1 MRIPKSVGRC
11 LLLVLTVCL
20 LLGSLPLSASA
31 ATVTKKT
38 KTYDVAVAYDNS
50 GSMYDNSAWCHA
62 KYAMEIFA
70 SMLDYGNGDKLTV
83 FPMWEVTTD
92 GSTPSAS
99 RSQESTSP
107 ISVQSTADIDKLA
120 NMYTP
125 YPSGTPF
132 TPVTKAYNYLKSSS
146 ADEKW
151 LIVLTDGAFNSMSL
165 DSTRSELKKMSGN
178 SIKVQYLAI
187 GSGFSIRADESDN
200 LYTSSVKTATELQNE
215 LIGICNKIFQRDELK
230 NRLNGNALTLDISM
244 RKLIVFAQ
252 GQNAAVTALKDANG
266 ATIPVTMNSGQRS
279 SARYPEK
286 LSTLDTSLAGQVVTF
301 GACPAGSYTLEYS
314 NADKIQI
321 FYEPDVDMKV
331 SLTNSDGEPE
341 DFSDGTITAGEYTYN
356 VQLIDAVTGED
367 ITNSELMG
375 GNVSITSTVTYDG
388 KQPITMQNGGTVTL
402 EAGENVKVDITGT
415 YLQDYTISNS
425 DDPSIF
431 PVDLT
436 IEPDKIDLSITATVE
451 QSNGW
456 YTLYEHEKWKP
467 IRLDLKLGG
476 QPLTDEQLAA
486 TVLTIQP
493 DNPLPFRTEVLNGQS
508 AVNVYIGQD
517 AGGQYTAP
525 ETGDY
530 KLTVSGTTPVE
541 FYDPATGSTTAEFAV
556 RAEPIWLWWILILLI
571 VATVVILIGIPVKPK
586 TVYLDFGPGR
596 RKTVKPRRKF
606 STTRFHNTT
615 QIAFSAKASA
625 PASWWFGNS
634 WIKNI
639 FKSRSMSCRLTDI
652 HVGNVQN
659 LKIDNVA
666 CNPDDP
672 VDIADG
678 STISWREV
686 RPNGE
691 IARLRGTIGINRRP
705 Q

>member
-1 MRIPKSVGRC
+1 MPIKKRSWQC
-11 LLLVLTVCL
+11 LALVLAVCL
-20 LLGSLPLSASA
+20 LLAGIPMQASA
-31 ATVTKKT
+31 ATVTKT
-38 KTYDVAVAYDNS
+38 AKTYDIAVAYDNS

-99 RSQESTSP
+99 RSQESTSA

-132 TPVTKAYNYLKSSS
+132 TPVTKAYDYLKSSS
-146 ADEKW
+146 ASQKW

-165 DSTRSELKKMSGN
+165 DKTRSELKKMSGS

-187 GSGFSIRADESDN
+187 GSGYGIRADEADY
-200 LYTSSVKTATELQNE
+200 LYASSVKTATELQTE

-230 NRLNGNALTLDISM
+230 NRLSGTSLKLDISM

-252 GQNAAVTALKDANG
+252 GKNATVTALKDANG
-266 ATIPVTMNSGQRS
+266 AAIPITMNSGQRS
-279 SARYPEK
+279 SAKYPEK

-301 GACPAGSYTLEYS
+301 GACPAGEYTLEYS

-331 SLTNSDGEPE
+331 SLVNKDGEEE
-341 DFSDGTITAGEYTYN
+341 DFTDGTITAGEYTYN
-356 VQLIDAVTGED
+356 VKLTDAVTGED
-367 ITNSELMG
+367 ITDSDLMG
-375 GNVSITSTVTYDG
+375 GNVKVNTTFTYDG
-388 KQPITMQNGGTVTL
+388 KPPITVQNGGTVTL
-402 EAGENVKVDITGT
+402 EEGDNVKVDVVGT
-415 YLQDYTISNS
+415 YLQDYTISNA
-425 DDPSIF
+425 DDNSIF
-431 PVDLT
+431 PVTLN
-436 IEPDKIDLSITATVE
+436 IEPDKMELSITATVE
-451 QSNGW
+451 QPNAW
-456 YTLYEHEKWKP
+456 YTLYEHDKWKP
-467 IRLDLKLGG
+467 IRLDLRLDG
-476 QPLTDEQLAA
+476 QPLSDLQMAV

-493 DNPLPFRTEVLNGQS
+493 DSPIPFRTEVLHGQS

-517 AGGQYTAP
+517 ASGQYSEP

-530 KLTVSGTTPVE
+530 KLTVNGVTPVE
-541 FYDPATGSTTAEFAV
+541 FFEPASGTTTAEFAV
-556 RAEPIWLWWILILLI
+556 RAEPIWLWWILIIIAI
-571 VATVVILIGIPVKPK
+571 VIVVILCGIPVKPK
-586 TVYLDFGPGR
+586 MVYISFGPGQT
-596 RKTVKPRRKF
+596 KIVKPRRKF
-606 STTRFHNTT
+606 SPTRVHNNVQT
-615 QIAFSAKASA
+615 AFSSNASA
-625 PASWWFGNS
+625 PLSWWFGNS

-639 FKSRSMSCRLTDI
+639 FRSRSMSCRLSNI
-652 HVGNVQN
+652 RIENVQG

-666 CNPDDP
+666 CNPNDP
-672 VDIADG
+672 VDIIDG
-678 STISWREV
+678 STIAWKELRA
-686 RPNGE
+686 NGE
-691 IARLRGTIGINRRP
+691 IASKRGTVGINRKP

>member
-1 MRIPKSVGRC
+1 MPINKRSWRC
-11 LLLVLTVCL
+11 LVLGLVVCL
-20 LLGSLPLSASA
+20 LLAGIPVQATA
-31 ATVTKKT
+31 ATVTKT
-38 KTYDVAVAYDNS
+38 AKTYDIAVAYDNS

-99 RSQESTSP
+99 RSQESTSA

-146 ADEKW
+146 ASQKW

-165 DSTRSELKKMSGN
+165 DKTRSELKKMSGN

-187 GSGFSIRADESDN
+187 GSGYGIRADEADH
-200 LYTSSVKTATELQNE
+200 LYASSVKTANELQTE

-230 NRLNGNALTLDISM
+230 NRLSGNALKLDISM

-252 GQNAAVTALKDANG
+252 GKNATVTALKDANG
-266 ATIPVTMNSGQRS
+266 TTIPVTMNSGQRS
-279 SARYPEK
+279 SAKYPEK

-301 GACPAGSYTLEYS
+301 GACPAGDYTLEYS

-331 SLTNSDGEPE
+331 SLVNSDGEEE
-341 DFSDGTITAGEYTYN
+341 DFTDGTITAGEYTYN
-356 VQLIDAVTGED
+356 VQLTDAVTGED
-367 ITNSELMG
+367 ITNSDLMG
-375 GNVSITSTVTYDG
+375 GNVNVSTTFTYDG
-388 KQPITMQNGGTVTL
+388 KPPITVQNGGKVTL
-402 EAGENVKVDITGT
+402 EEGDNVKVDVVGT

-425 DDPSIF
+425 DDNTIF
-431 PVDLT
+431 PVSLN
-436 IEPDKIDLSITATVE
+436 IEPDKMELSITATVE
-451 QSNGW
+451 QPNAW
-456 YTLYEHEKWKP
+456 YTLYEHDEWKP
-467 IRLDLKLGG
+467 IRLDLKLDG
-476 QPLTDEQLAA
+476 QPLSDLQMAV

-493 DNPLPFRTEVLNGQS
+493 DNPIPYRTEILKGQS
-508 AVNVYIGQD
+508 AVNIYIGQD
-517 AGGQYTAP
+517 ANGQYVEP

-530 KLTVSGTTPVE
+530 KLTVNGVTPVE
-541 FYDPATGSTTAEFAV
+541 FFEPASGTATAEFAV
-556 RAEPIWLWWILILLI
+556 RAEPIWLWWILIVI
-571 VATVVILIGIPVKPK
+571 AIAIIVILCGIPVKPK
-586 TVYLDFGPGR
+586 IVYLDFGPGKR
-596 RKTVKPRRKF
+596 RAIKPRRKL
-606 STTRFHNTT
+606 SPMRFLRNGQT
-615 QIAFSAKASA
+615 AFSAKTSV
-625 PASWWFGNS
+625 PLTWWFGNS

-639 FKSRSMSCRLTDI
+639 FRSRSMSCRLSDI
-652 HVGNVQN
+652 RMENVQR

-666 CNPDDP
+666 CNPEDP
-672 VDIADG
+672 IDISDG

-686 RPNGE
+686 HPNGDV
-691 IARLRGTIGINRRP
+691 RNMHGTIGINRKP